1 MPLSPPVFAPI
12 GRRATRKLGLRRRLD
27 RIHRRPSPR
36 PLANAELAQIA
47 LYLHDEVGQW
57 LALAMLQVDTLATE
71 HAEAVDGLTRLRA
84 TLGQAAA
91 AVHETIR
98 CLDAE
103 AIPTSLLSAMERAL
117 ASGPWGGHPLVA
129 RLAPELA
136 QLAETRAPVASRIV
150 RELVANAH
158 RHARA
163 THVEVRVWQR
173 DGMLHLRVHDNGRG
187 LTDPDPMPHYGLG
200 SLRRQI
206 TMEGGSL
213 HIHSA
218 AGSGTRIAVNLP
230 LRPWGGASRAKG
242 SAP

>member
-1 MPLSPPVFAPI
+1 M
-12 GRRATRKLGLRRRLD
+12 D
-27 RIHRRPSPR
+27 RIHRRPAPR

-57 LALAMLQVDTLATE
+57 LALAMLQLDTLATE
-71 HAEAVDGLTRLRA
+71 HAEAVDGLSRLRA
-84 TLGQAAA
+84 TLDQAAA
-91 AVHETIR
+91 AVRETVR
-98 CLDAE
+98 CLDVE
-103 AIPTSLLSAMERAL
+103 AIPTSLLSTLEQAL
-117 ASGPWGGHPLVA
+117 ASSPWGGYPLVA

-136 QLAETRAPVASRIV
+136 QLAETRAPIASRIV

-163 THVEVRVWQR
+163 THVEVRAWQR
-173 DGMLHLRVHDNGRG
+173 DGVLHLRVHDNGCG
-187 LTDPDPMPHYGLG
+187 LTDLDPMQHFGLG
-200 SLRRQI
+200 SLRHQI

-218 AGSGTRIAVNLP
+218 AGSGTRIAVKLP
-230 LRPWGGASRAKG
+230 LRPWGGALRANG